1 MGLNIEWTE
10 LRMGLNIE
18 LTTTTSNETIST
30 AVKNNFLIC
39 LVSNFFNME
48 LKSCVE
54 VLITFFD

>member
-18 LTTTTSNETIST
+18 STTTTSNGTIST

-39 LVSNFFNME
+39 LVSNFLNME
-48 LKSCVE
+48 LKSYVE